1 MRPRFAI
8 VFSTAILGLVGG
20 AVTTAQDTASDRQ
33 LVGGL
38 AFLEEVEV
46 TVVNIEVYVRDK
58 DGRPV
63 AGLTIDDFEVFQDGQ
78 RRELTNFL
86 FIDESFRPS
95 AQDLALQ
102 APTPVDDESA
112 SSTPLREAEPM
123 PPEVKPIHIVV
134 FIDNENLRPFDRNR
148 VLGHLQRFLAD
159 TVRPGVEAMIV
170 AYQGSAE
177 IVQPFTSDSREL
189 AESLRSVRKN
199 TGGRINRDAERAN
212 LVREIDRL
220 RTEDPNSAGDN
231 QLTHKSSM
239 VFDQIVAYADAA
251 TAETVRDINAIRRMS
266 ATLTGLPGRK
276 YLIYVS
282 SGLPMVPAKDLFY
295 EFSQQYKA
303 VSYNSMTARY
313 DQRREYRSLA
323 ESANAQGVTFYT
335 IDAQGLTPNAGISA
349 ERGVVGDPSSAVI
362 AKINYEEPLFYV
374 AERTGGL
381 ATVGTNDF
389 AGGLDLVRQDLF
401 TYYSLGYP
409 ITASGGDRVH
419 RIEVNLPNR
428 PDLKLRYRQTFV
440 EKSRESQVQD
450 AVMTALLFDID
461 DNRMGIEAT
470 VGDIKPS
477 LEGRWL
483 LPLRVAF
490 PTESVALLPQGE
502 SLAGEVVV
510 FVSLRDDRGR
520 QADIH
525 RREQAIHL
533 PRSEYERLA
542 KLELSVDVQ
551 LLVESGRYRVAVGLL
566 DSLTRQASY
575 QVLTVSTPGQ

>member
-123 PPEVKPIHIVV
+123 PPEIKPIHIVV

-502 SLAGEVVV
+502 SLVGEVVV

>member
-123 PPEVKPIHIVV
+123 PPEIKPIHIVV

-177 IVQPFTSDSREL
+177 IVQPFTSDSRKL

-502 SLAGEVVV
+502 SLVGEVVV